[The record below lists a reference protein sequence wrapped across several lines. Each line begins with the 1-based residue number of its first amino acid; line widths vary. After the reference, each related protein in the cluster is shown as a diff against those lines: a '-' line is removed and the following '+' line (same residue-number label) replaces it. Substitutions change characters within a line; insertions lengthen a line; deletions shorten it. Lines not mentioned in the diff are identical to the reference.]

1 MIDAVKNRPKLP
13 QLLVWPLLL
22 FLLFFLF
29 FPGPA
34 RADGPGRDQLVTGL
48 IDGRPFS
55 FSLDSLR
62 SRTACL
68 LVFRDGEGFDL
79 LHYRQDEKVYTAS
92 LTKIMTAWLAYDLM
106 EEEGLGLDDRVQVL
120 SSDLEGLQ
128 ELNASLAG
136 FEAGESVTYRDL
148 FHGLL
153 ISSGCDA
160 ANTLAR
166 VTAGSTGEF
175 VVLMNEKAVTLKLAG
190 TRYANATGLFHP
202 DNYGTARDVAV
213 LLGLVL
219 ENPFFREVMT
229 VRHYRSKATSQ
240 HPQGIDMRHYLTY
253 YSQVTGIDSNSIEGG
268 KTGQLKESGYC
279 LASFK
284 EIQGLTFVLC
294 TTGADEPGGH
304 LTDHV
309 AVYQALAEQLPED
322 NLAITG
328 IGDRPVPT
336 PPPAESEAE
345 ESEEPAADRGPQ
357 AVINMVSALL
367 LGTLALLLL
376 FLFFSLVIKRKIE
389 KDL

>member
-1 MIDAVKNRPKLP
+1 MKYRPKVP
-13 QLLVWPLLL
+13 QLLVWPVLL
-22 FLLFFLF
+22 FLLLFLF

-34 RADGPGRDQLVTGL
+34 KADGPGRDQLVTGL

-106 EEEGLGLDDRVQVL
+106 EEEGRGLDDRVQVL

-136 FEAGESVTYRDL
+136 FEAGESVPYRDL

-202 DNYGTARDVAV
+202 AV
-213 LLGLVL
+213 LLGHVL
-219 ENPFFREVMT
+219 ENPFLREVMT

-309 AVYQALAEQLPED
+309 AVYQALAEQLPAD
-322 NLAITG
+322 KLAITG

-345 ESEEPAADRGPQ
+345 ESEEPAEDKGPQ